1 MHLQRPTK
9 LPTATAL
16 KFTSHNHNNS
26 KFSKEKRV
34 GRTRKRRVNS
44 LFSAYRE
51 KKASSRIH
59 TVVLQS
65 SQPSSGVPEYSRN
78 KSFSFSGL
86 WILPPEKYEKNNACS
101 RAVRA
106 ASVQNNTIVNNI
118 HYTKTMDLYE
128 WCLTIKWLF
137 VYLSTE
143 KFKCV
148 KKTWDRLK

>member
-1 MHLQRPTK
+1 M
-9 LPTATAL
+9 
-16 KFTSHNHNNS
+16 
-26 KFSKEKRV
+26 
-34 GRTRKRRVNS
+34 NS

-65 SQPSSGVPEYSRN
+65 SQTSSGVPEYSRN

-106 ASVQNNTIVNNI
+106 ASVQNNTIVKYNI

-128 WCLTIKWLF
+128 LCLTIKWLF

-148 KKTWDRLK
+148 KKNMGQVKVIMVIQ